1 MYMTMYACV
10 WYVCVC
16 AGEQRLNS
24 LSKLITN
31 RAEIELPLMAA
42 QLRPGLLLIPPP
54 TLIRISISISL
65 SKASL
70 TVHVK
75 YTPWNRAIRKCE
87 WETLLM
93 MIDLGKHQNIR
104 IQILLPAIRSASS
117 WL

>member
-1 MYMTMYACV
+1 MTMYACV

-16 AGEQRLNS
+16 AGKQRLNS

-31 RAEIELPLMAA
+31 RAEIELPIMAA
-42 QLRPGLLLIPPP
+42 QLRPGLLLIPPTHSHP
-54 TLIRISISISL
+54 NLHLNFSL
-65 SKASL
+65 SKAAL